1 VIPWVWIY
9 GPIEGVSD
17 TLVEDLKPHER
28 RSLVSKEVADRC
40 VGALRTLEDP
50 SAADDR
56 REAALSFQPSP
67 FEV

>member
-28 RSLVSKEVADRC
+28 WSLVSKEVADRC

-50 SAADDR
+50 SAADDC

-67 FEV
+67 FEA

>member
-9 GPIEGVSD
+9 SPIEGVSD
-17 TLVEDLKPHER
+17 TLVEDLNPHER
-28 RSLVSKEVADRC
+28 WSLVSRAVADRC

-50 SAADDR
+50 SAAAYR

-67 FEV
+67 FEA